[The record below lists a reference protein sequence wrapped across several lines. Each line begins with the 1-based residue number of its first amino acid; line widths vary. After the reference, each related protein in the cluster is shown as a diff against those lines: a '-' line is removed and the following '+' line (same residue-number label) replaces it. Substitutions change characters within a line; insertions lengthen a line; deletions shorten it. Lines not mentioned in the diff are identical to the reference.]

1 MRKAFLLTLAG
12 LLLIGQAFAQ
22 EEQEENKD
30 KKKLVT
36 LNTLRLDT
44 RADYTYDYHCADS
57 SSNHGLQGKYLQITL
72 DGNITDKFSYHLRQ
86 RINSPNS
93 SFANTFFQGTDWA
106 YLNWFITDNFFI
118 SAGKQVVAIGG
129 WEYDAAPID
138 IYYGTDFWNHV
149 CCYEMGVSA
158 NYKDH
163 SGRNHF
169 LFQFSNSPAITQS
182 LQGIYAYNLMWYGN
196 LGHFSTAY
204 SVNML
209 QNTEKQFVNYIS
221 LGNKIVFDNFEVRL
235 DLQNRASSKNTRFLA
250 ENYTILL
257 GAGLNI
263 GQKWIIFAKGGYDH
277 NSTDIIDLYNPL
289 GGDVHFESAG
299 FEFYPLSSRN
309 LRLHFCG
316 THTNTDGTHNFQGN
330 IGLTWKVD
338 LLHAFIKK

>member
-1 MRKAFLLTLAG
+1 MKKTHILTAVFMALA
-12 LLLIGQAFAQ
+12 IHAFAQ
-22 EEQEENKD
+22 D
-30 KKKLVT
+30 KAVT

-44 RADYTYDYHCADS
+44 RADFTYDYYCANNS
-57 SSNHGLQGKYLQITL
+57 SDHGLQGKYLQITL
-72 DGNITDKFSYHLRQ
+72 DGNVTDKFSYHLRQ

-106 YLNWFITDNFFI
+106 YLNWHLTDEFFI

-149 CCYEMGVSA
+149 CCYEMGISA
-158 NYKDH
+158 NYKDAD
-163 SGRNHF
+163 GRNHI
-169 LFQFSNSPAITQS
+169 LFQFSNSPAINQS
-182 LQGIYAYNLMWYGN
+182 LQGIYAYNLMWYGDF
-196 LGHFSTAY
+196 GHFKTAY
-204 SVNML
+204 STNML

-221 LGNKIVFDNFEVRL
+221 LGNKLVFDDFEIRL

-263 GQKWIIFAKGGYDH
+263 GEKWIIFAKGGFDH
-277 NSTDIIDLYNPL
+277 NSDDIIDLYNPL

-299 FEFYPLSSRN
+299 FEFYPLGSRN

-316 THTNTDGTHNFQGN
+316 THTNTDDTHNYQAN

-338 LLHAFIKK
+338 LLNIKKNNQ